1 MGTVLLILILVGA
14 ALAIVA
20 GVRALGAYLSYRRAR
35 AALQKHLAQEVDRLA
50 LRTGELE
57 KNLSALDSRAQQL
70 PLQISELQQNLSTL
84 RVLTGALAASLRQ
97 VQRVLSYSSLKD
109 LGSERIAK
117 RIASALRSGRPREQ
131 KRPSEA
137 PKDAASTD
145 ARS

>member
-1 MGTVLLILILVGA
+1 MSKVLLILILVGA
-14 ALAIVA
+14 ILALVA
-20 GVRALGAYLSYRRAR
+20 GVRALRAYLGYRRAR
-35 AALQKHLAQEVDRLA
+35 GALQEHLAAEADRLA

-70 PLQISELQQNLSTL
+70 PLQISELQQSLSTL

-109 LGSERIAK
+109 LGSERIA
-117 RIASALRSGRPREQ
+117 SALRSRRSREQ
-131 KRPSEA
+131 KRRSEA
-137 PKDAASTD
+137 PGDAAPTD

>member
-14 ALAIVA
+14 ALALVA
-20 GVRALGAYLSYRRAR
+20 GVRALRAYLSYRRAR

-50 LRTGELE
+50 RRTGELK

-70 PLQISELQQNLSTL
+70 PLQISELQQSLSTL

-109 LGSERIAK
+109 LGSERIAN
-117 RIASALRSGRPREQ
+117 ALRSRRPRE
-131 KRPSEA
+131 KRRQSEA
-137 PKDAASTD
+137 PGDPAPTD
-145 ARS
+145 ARP